1 MNPLEEEVIVKIRLQ
16 IYDAQGNHYRDLN
29 VEVAD
34 DNDFFYISQ
43 KVHEHIY
50 GRANQIEPYY
60 IKDGDFLFQRRK
72 LRYYATVKQEMIP
85 NNAVVKLKS
94 PYIKTE
100 NGCNAYN

>member
-1 MNPLEEEVIVKIRLQ
+1 MNSQDETIVKIQLQ
-16 IYDAQGNHYRDLN
+16 IYDYYGNHFRDIN

-43 KVHEHIY
+43 KVHEHVC
-50 GRANQIEPYY
+50 GRNNQVEPYY
-60 IKDGDFLFQRRK
+60 IKNGDFLFQRRK

-94 PYIKTE
+94 PYVKTSSE
-100 NGCNAYN
+100 